1 MSYQPETPSLPPP
14 EVQAGMTLDEGY
26 LAKKKAKGKKNNELP
41 PGSISITS
49 LMDAMTI
56 TLGFLM
62 FNHAYAPLS
71 INQNDKLHVAY
82 SCTRAELQGA
92 AKVEIQTDA
101 IYCNQQRSALLREEN
116 GVRTVDEK
124 AKAGGKSSYLIE
136 DLKAQLEAYKQ
147 QLTEVEKRGGRQYQ
161 TKDWLLV
168 VADIGTPVRIIKEV
182 LYTAKEAGYE
192 RFLFAVIRSV
202 TGSQ

>member
-1 MSYQPETPSLPPP
+1 MSYQEPPQP
-14 EVQAGMTLDEGY
+14 PMDPGAQLDPRYIE
-26 LAKKKAKGKKNNELP
+26 KKKAKKKSHDLP
-41 PGSISITS
+41 AVGLTITS

-56 TLGFLM
+56 ILCFLM
-62 FNHAYAPLS
+62 SNYANEPIS
-71 INQNDKLHVAY
+71 VNQNEKLRVAF
-82 SCTRAELQGA
+82 SSTKMDIQGA
-92 AKVEIQTDA
+92 ARVEIQADA

-147 QLTEVEKRGGRQYQ
+147 QLGEVEKRTGRQYT
-161 TKDWLLV
+161 TKEWLLI
-168 VADIGTPVRIIKEV
+168 VADIQTPVRIVKEV

-192 RFLFAVIRSV
+192 RYMFAVIRTV
-202 TGSQ
+202 TTMKQ

>member
-1 MSYQPETPSLPPP
+1 MSYEQQPGTPPP
-14 EVQAGMTLDEGY
+14 EVEQGIQLDASY
-26 LAKKKAKGKKNNELP
+26 LAKKKRGKKNNDLP
-41 PGSISITS
+41 PVGLAITS

-56 TLGFLM
+56 ILTFLM
-62 FNHAYAPLS
+62 SNYANEPIS
-71 INQNDKLHVAY
+71 INQNDKLRVAF
-82 SCTRAELQGA
+82 SCTKMEIQGA
-92 AKVEIQTDA
+92 ARVEIQADA

-147 QLTEVEKRGGRQYQ
+147 QLGEVEKRTGRQYT
-161 TKDWLLV
+161 TKDWLLI
-168 VADIGTPVRIIKEV
+168 VADIRTPVRIVKEV

-192 RFLFAVIRSV
+192 RYMFAVIRTV
-202 TGSQ
+202 TEMKQ

>member
-1 MSYQPETPSLPPP
+1 MSYQSQPPP
-14 EVQAGMTLDEGY
+14 EVQQGPELDPAY
-26 LAKKKAKGKKNNELP
+26 LAKKKRGKKSHDLP
-41 PGSISITS
+41 SPGLAITS

-56 TLGFLM
+56 ILCFLM
-62 FNHAYAPLS
+62 SNYAMEPMS
-71 INQNDKLHVAY
+71 INQNDKLHVAF

-136 DLKAQLEAYKQ
+136 DLKAQLEQYKQ
-147 QLTEVEKRGGRQYQ
+147 QLSEIEKRGGRQYQ
-161 TKDWLLV
+161 TKTWLLV
-168 VADIGTPVRIIKEV
+168 VADIATPVRIVKEV

-192 RFLFAVIRSV
+192 RYMFAVIRSV
-202 TGSQ
+202 TGTQ

>member
-1 MSYQPETPSLPPP
+1 MSYQPEHPSLPPP
-14 EVQAGMTLDEGY
+14 EVEQGMQLDTGY
-26 LAKKKAKGKKNNELP
+26 LEKKKARKKVSHELGKG
-41 PGSISITS
+41 GVAITS

-56 TLGFLM
+56 ILSFLM
-62 FNHAYAPLS
+62 FNHAFAPLS
-71 INQNDKLHVAY
+71 INQNDKLHVAF
-82 SCTRAELQGA
+82 SCTKAELQGA

-161 TKDWLLV
+161 TKNWLLV

-192 RFLFAVIRSV
+192 RFMFAVIRTV